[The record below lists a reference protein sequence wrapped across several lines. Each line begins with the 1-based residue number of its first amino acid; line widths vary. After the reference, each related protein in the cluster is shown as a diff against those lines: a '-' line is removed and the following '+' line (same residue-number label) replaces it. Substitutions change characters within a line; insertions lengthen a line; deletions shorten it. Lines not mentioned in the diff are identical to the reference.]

1 MQKSLQTIVGIV
13 LVLVLLISGGM
24 PVRHSAAQQ
33 NNWQAEAEALLA
45 AMTPAQRVGQ
55 LFLVTFVGDSA
66 PNDSDIASLIT
77 EFHVGGVVLLRQ
89 NDNITGYG
97 NVEDVPVQVA
107 ELVNDLQRLALTGV
121 STAPLQSGLLD
132 EDAVPPTSAPPPPE
146 TAVPLFVAIN
156 QEGDGYPY
164 SHISSGLTQIPSNMA
179 IGATWNPAFSRNV
192 GEVLGEELSALGV
205 NLLLGPSLDVLE
217 DPNPTGSSDLGTRT
231 FGGDPY
237 WVGVM
242 GQAFTTGVH
251 EGSNGRIG
259 VIPKHFP
266 GNGDSDRPI
275 EQEIPTVR
283 KSLEQLKQIELAP
296 FFAVTGQTDPAAGTA
311 DGLLITHI
319 RYQGF
324 QGNIRATTNPVS
336 FDPQALSNLM
346 ALPEFTGW
354 REAGGIIVSDA
365 LGYRSVE
372 QFYDVTGREFPHRRV
387 AKDAFLAGND
397 LLYLASFA
405 LGDGAYELE
414 LANIKDT
421 IRWFQEKYETDQ
433 SFQQRVDESVLRI
446 LSLKLKLYDGQ
457 LSPENVLVD
466 VEGIKP
472 IIVGNQNKLVDLAQA
487 AITLIAPSAE
497 ELPER
502 LPSPPGLN
510 DRIVIFTDVMTAQQC
525 SFCPSEPM
533 IGEGAIEDRI
543 VTLYGPEASEQIQPR
558 LISSFSFADLAAF
571 LNANGPIAP
580 PSLPPTAVPD
590 PDATAT
596 PEGAPTATAV
606 PTPTPSPA
614 YQVQEALRRADWII
628 FGLLDGHEGQTALN
642 QFLAQR
648 QDLAVESQ
656 VIVFAFGAPY
666 HLDSTEISKL
676 TAYYGVYSKIDNFI
690 DAAVRALFQ
699 DLPLTGSSPV
709 DIDGISYDLFAR
721 TQPDPSQIIELF
733 LLSSNDETIAAGPN
747 QEPQQLFVGD
757 TLRLQTGVI
766 VDYNGN
772 PVPDGTLVQFL
783 QLDRVAGLVNI
794 IQEVPTVNG
803 VASLDYVLE
812 ARTGQ
817 FRITAVSGDATLS
830 REVDIAIE
838 GEEQVA
844 VSIPT
849 LAPTPTAVPVATAT
863 APLASTET
871 AVPQPTDAPTTQSNV
886 TEPVIRIE
894 LSALNT
900 LIAMLVGLTAV
911 IIIGVSIGRQKQ
923 LPITQKIRWTL
934 WSVSG
939 ALILYIY
946 YQLNLPGAELIQN
959 SGAWAGFITTLL
971 GGAISLFLISIR
983 QN

>member
-1 MQKSLQTIVGIV
+1 
-13 LVLVLLISGGM
+13 
-24 PVRHSAAQQ
+24 
-33 NNWQAEAEALLA
+33 
-45 AMTPAQRVGQ
+45 
-55 LFLVTFVGDSA
+55 
-66 PNDSDIASLIT
+66 
-77 EFHVGGVVLLRQ
+77 
-89 NDNITGYG
+89 
-97 NVEDVPVQVA
+97 
-107 ELVNDLQRLALTGV
+107 
-121 STAPLQSGLLD
+121 
-132 EDAVPPTSAPPPPE
+132 
-146 TAVPLFVAIN
+146 
-156 QEGDGYPY
+156 
-164 SHISSGLTQIPSNMA
+164 
-179 IGATWNPAFSRNV
+179 
-192 GEVLGEELSALGV
+192 
-205 NLLLGPSLDVLE
+205 
-217 DPNPTGSSDLGTRT
+217 
-231 FGGDPY
+231 
-237 WVGVM
+237 
-242 GQAFTTGVH
+242 
-251 EGSNGRIG
+251 
-259 VIPKHFP
+259 
-266 GNGDSDRPI
+266 
-275 EQEIPTVR
+275 
-283 KSLEQLKQIELAP
+283 
-296 FFAVTGQTDPAAGTA
+296 
-311 DGLLITHI
+311 
-319 RYQGF
+319 
-324 QGNIRATTNPVS
+324 
-336 FDPQALSNLM
+336 
-346 ALPEFTGW
+346 
-354 REAGGIIVSDA
+354 
-365 LGYRSVE
+365 
-372 QFYDVTGREFPHRRV
+372 
-387 AKDAFLAGND
+387 
-397 LLYLASFA
+397 
-405 LGDGAYELE
+405 
-414 LANIKDT
+414 
-421 IRWFQEKYETDQ
+421 
-433 SFQQRVDESVLRI
+433 
-446 LSLKLKLYDGQ
+446 
-457 LSPENVLVD
+457 
-466 VEGIKP
+466 
-472 IIVGNQNKLVDLAQA
+472 
-487 AITLIAPSAE
+487 
-497 ELPER
+497 
-502 LPSPPGLN
+502 
-510 DRIVIFTDVMTAQQC
+510 
-525 SFCPSEPM
+525 
-533 IGEGAIEDRI
+533 
-543 VTLYGPEASEQIQPR
+543 
-558 LISSFSFADLAAF
+558 
-571 LNANGPIAP
+571 
-580 PSLPPTAVPD
+580 
-590 PDATAT
+590 
-596 PEGAPTATAV
+596 
-606 PTPTPSPA
+606 
-614 YQVQEALRRADWII
+614 
-628 FGLLDGHEGQTALN
+628 
-642 QFLAQR
+642 
-648 QDLAVESQ
+648 
-656 VIVFAFGAPY
+656 
-666 HLDSTEISKL
+666 
-676 TAYYGVYSKIDNFI
+676 VYSKIDNFI